1 MRLVFLGSPDFSVPS
16 LEALA
21 AHYKVVGVVTQP
33 DRPAGRGRRMTSPPV
48 RLAAHRLGIPVLQPA
63 RLSAPEALAAL
74 REWAPDLI
82 VVAAFGQLL
91 RSPVLDLP
99 RHGCL
104 NIHAS
109 LLPRWRGASPI
120 QAAILAGDAETG
132 VSLMKMN
139 QGLDTGPLLASRS
152 VTLAPDETGGSL
164 SLRLASLGAS
174 LLLETLPGYVSGSV
188 VPIPQDESR
197 ATSAPRLRK
206 ADGALSPAASALHL
220 ARMVRAFDPWPG
232 THIQWEGVRLAVLSA
247 HTAQAGGPFRP
258 GQVVATAGSP
268 GMVTI
273 DGLLVLDRVQPEGK
287 KPMSGAAFLR
297 GSPTFLGATLDAG
310 A

>member
-1 MRLVFLGSPDFSVPS
+1 
-16 LEALA
+16 
-21 AHYKVVGVVTQP
+21 
-33 DRPAGRGRRMTSPPV
+33 
-48 RLAAHRLGIPVLQPA
+48 
-63 RLSAPEALAAL
+63 
-74 REWAPDLI
+74 

-310 A
+310 E